1 MELHNSMKE
10 ETSCGAIIYFLRKNK
25 PVYLLLKYTNYW
37 GFVKGG
43 IEKGENEE
51 QTLKREAKEEAN
63 ISKLEIIN
71 GFRHE
76 IIYFYKF
83 KETIKKKV
91 IFLLGQISEEQSKNV
106 KISFEHEAFKF
117 LEYGEAQN
125 ILVHKNEK
133 EILQKA
139 DEFLKDWL
147 KQNRLF

>member
-1 MELHNSMKE
+1 MKE

-25 PVYLLLKYTNYW
+25 PVYLLLRYTNYW

-43 IEKGENEE
+43 IEKGETEE

-63 ISKLEIIN
+63 INGLEIIN

-76 IIYFYKF
+76 IGYFFKF
-83 KETIKKKV
+83 KSEMIKKKV
-91 IFLLGQISEEQSKNV
+91 IFLLGKISEEQTKTV

-117 LEYGEAQN
+117 LEYEEAQK
-125 ILVHKNEK
+125 ILVHKNER

-139 DEFLKDWL
+139 DEFLKEHL
-147 KQNRLF
+147 KQGRLF